1 MHIRGEEGAM
11 MSRVLLVSLLIVT
24 FLSTACMVE
33 AGSFQKTELGRR
45 PAYTAGLLV
54 SMAIC
59 QYGAWYGVTPINAPI
74 YPYPPVPATIVTL
87 RQMRVAASLSLL
99 VINHLSA
106 REARRLLPAF
116 RAVEDE
122 AALRYTN
129 RGMVFSEEFDANH
142 VRTAL
147 VQDVLFR
154 KETLPWLE
162 RQSIYYRHHR

>member
-11 MSRVLLVSLLIVT
+11 KSRVLVVSLLVMS
-24 FLSTACMVE
+24 LLWTASICE
-33 AGSFQKTELGRR
+33 AGSYPKAR
-45 PAYTAGLLV
+45 PGWPSAYAAGVLAFVV
-54 SMAIC
+54 SC
-59 QYGAWYGVTPINAPI
+59 NYGVWYGVTPINAPI
-74 YPYPPVPATIVTL
+74 YPYPPIPATIVTL
-87 RQMRVAASLSLL
+87 RQMRVAASLSLPA
-99 VINHLSA
+99 ISHLSA
-106 REARRLLPAF
+106 RQARRLLPAF

-129 RGMVFSEEFDANH
+129 RGMVFSEEFDAVH